1 MIMDEFEKIQ
11 DILYNDASIE
21 EIKKKIEELDN
32 PQDIYVL
39 SYNYNWDD
47 GFEIPTLII
56 NNSHCDL
63 SAALLLFYS
72 AEGEEYWSDDFDK
85 TDEEQYN
92 FINKLHNDIL
102 KGKFIMAGIEFIVP
116 LSKVEK
122 YKLKKKLND
131 NEEIFITD
139 IIGEDLSIDL

>member
-1 MIMDEFEKIQ
+1 MNEFENIQ

-63 SAALLLFYS
+63 STALLLFYS
-72 AEGEEYWSDDFDK
+72 AEGEEYWSDAFDE

-92 FINKLHNDIL
+92 VIKKLHDEIL
-102 KGKFIMAGIEFIVP
+102 KGKFVKERIEFIVP

-122 YKLKKKLND
+122 WKLRKKLND

>member
-1 MIMDEFEKIQ
+1 M
-11 DILYNDASIE
+11 
-21 EIKKKIEELDN
+21 
-32 PQDIYVL
+32 
-39 SYNYNWDD
+39 
-47 GFEIPTLII
+47 
-56 NNSHCDL
+56 
-63 SAALLLFYS
+63 LFYS

>member
-1 MIMDEFEKIQ
+1 MDLFEKIQ
-11 DILYNDASIE
+11 DILYNDSSIE
-21 EIKKKIEELDN
+21 EIKKKIEELNN

-63 SAALLLFYS
+63 STALLLFYS

-85 TDEEQYN
+85 TDEEQYS
-92 FINKLHNDIL
+92 FINKLHDDIL
-102 KGKFIMAGIEFIVP
+102 KGKFVIGGIEFIVP

-122 YKLKKKLND
+122 YKLRKKLND
-131 NEEIFITD
+131 DEVIFITD
-139 IIGEDLSIDL
+139 ITGKDLRIDL

>member
-1 MIMDEFEKIQ
+1 MDEFEKVQ

-63 SAALLLFYS
+63 SVALLLFYS